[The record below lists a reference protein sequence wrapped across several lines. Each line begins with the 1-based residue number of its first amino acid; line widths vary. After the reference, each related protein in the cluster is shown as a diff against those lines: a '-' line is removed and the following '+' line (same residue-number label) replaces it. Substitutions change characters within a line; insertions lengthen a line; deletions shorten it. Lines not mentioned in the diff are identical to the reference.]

1 MGSRVKLRA
10 VSEEELEQV
19 NRLAKSRTASAR
31 LVQRAKVIKAL
42 LDDPRKSATHA
53 AQELG
58 YRGLT
63 AGTKWVRRFNEQGL
77 AGLEDAARSGRPP
90 THTEEVPAS

>member
-10 VSEEELEQV
+10 VSEEEMEQV

-31 LVQRAKVIKAL
+31 LVQRAKIIKVLA
-42 LDDPRKSATHA
+42 DDPSKAATKA

-58 YRGLT
+58 
-63 AGTKWVRRFNEQGL
+63 V
-77 AGLEDAARSGRPP
+77 
-90 THTEEVPAS
+90 